1 MSGQV
6 CGVVYSLLFVFKHNQ
21 LALRPRNSYILTVW
35 ILHVFTGVCPRCSR
49 ASWYKGWE
57 PSAEFNIVSC
67 SYSDWLVCCILFS
80 FSLFFFLLTNNLGVV
95 SRHSSS
101 AKQSQAGWAVG
112 TREASLQ
119 PVQARLPCRGVAEH
133 LQNSAASA
141 SCDEEPEQP
150 GPVLHPSNQP
160 RSRTQTWLLSVLLT
174 NCQ

>member
-35 ILHVFTGVCPRCSR
+35 ILQVFTGVCPRCSR

-80 FSLFFFLLTNNLGVV
+80 FSLFFPFNQQPWSCVP
-95 SRHSSS
+95 S
-101 AKQSQAGWAVG
+101 QFISQAKSSW
-112 TREASLQ
+112 L
-119 PVQARLPCRGVAEH
+119 
-133 LQNSAASA
+133 
-141 SCDEEPEQP
+141 SCGNEGSVTPACP
-150 GPVLHPSNQP
+150 GPLTLQGSGWTFTKLSRLCFLWRRARAAGACPSP
-160 RSRTQTWLLSVLLT
+160 I
-174 NCQ
+174 

>member
-35 ILHVFTGVCPRCSR
+35 ILQVFTGVYPRCSR

-80 FSLFFFLLTNNLGVV
+80 FSLFFFPFNQQPWSCVP
-95 SRHSSS
+95 S
-101 AKQSQAGWAVG
+101 QFISQAKSSW
-112 TREASLQ
+112 L
-119 PVQARLPCRGVAEH
+119 
-133 LQNSAASA
+133 
-141 SCDEEPEQP
+141 SCGNEGSVTPACP
-150 GPVLHPSNQP
+150 GPLTLQGSGWTFTKLSRLCFLWRRARAARACPSP
-160 RSRTQTWLLSVLLT
+160 I
-174 NCQ
+174 

>member
-1 MSGQV
+1 MALFILFFLYLNITSWLFGPATRTSWQ
-6 CGVVYSLLFVFKHNQ
+6 CGSF
-21 LALRPRNSYILTVW
+21 
-35 ILHVFTGVCPRCSR
+35 RCSLEC
-49 ASWYKGWE
+49 APGAVE
-57 PSAEFNIVSC
+57 PADIKVESHQQS
-67 SYSDWLVCCILFS
+67 STLFHALTLTGLS
-80 FSLFFFLLTNNLGVV
+80 VAFFFLFLFFFLLTNNLGVV

-141 SCDEEPEQP
+141 SCDEEPEQL